1 MNKNKLRL
9 IRLILVVLMVACIM
23 TACSQKDVQY
33 NFIDNDSLLTEG
45 ERDDATGGEF
55 DNIGIYTDP
64 ELEIDG
70 VRDEEYDY
78 PTGSGRHEVYIEGN
92 EQTYVSIYKGESAI
106 YFLLSVKTNIF
117 RR

>member
-55 DNIGIYTDP
+55 DNIGI
-64 ELEIDG
+64 
-70 VRDEEYDY
+70 
-78 PTGSGRHEVYIEGN
+78 
-92 EQTYVSIYKGESAI
+92 
-106 YFLLSVKTNIF
+106 
-117 RR
+117 